1 VAASEFSRLV
11 TLACHDLR
19 TPLATVNGFSKTLVR
34 GGELDAQ
41 AERFLVL
48 IESAAEQMSDLL
60 DLLALATRIEA
71 GAYEPTL
78 REVDTL
84 ELVASDDDRV
94 EARGEGVPIELDE
107 RAIRRSLH
115 ALASAA
121 LRHGEAESVKW
132 TVSGRELS
140 LAPIRPPAAK
150 VVTGEEPKD
159 LGALVARMAIEHAKG
174 SLTLTGETLTV
185 RL

>member
-1 VAASEFSRLV
+1 MPPTEFARLV

-19 TPLATVNGFSKTLVR
+19 TPLATVNGFSKTLLR
-34 GGELDAQ
+34 GGELDEQ

-48 IESAAEQMSDLL
+48 IEAAAGQMSDLL
-60 DLLALATRIEA
+60 DMLGLATRIELDT
-71 GAYEPTL
+71 YEPSP

-84 ELVASDDDRV
+84 ELVTGDDERVRASGDG
-94 EARGEGVPIELDE
+94 ATAELDE
-107 RAIRRSLH
+107 PCIRKALA

-121 LRHGEAESVKW
+121 LRHGDLEMVAW
-132 TVSGRELS
+132 TVDGRELV
-140 LAPIRPPAAK
+140 LAPVTAAAAK

-159 LGALVARMAIEHAKG
+159 VGALVARKAIERNG
-174 SLTLTGETLTV
+174 GTLELEGDSLRV